1 MVYLFLSNL
10 IVHMTYHAKSTIKKM
25 AVLLADSPFKKAP
38 LQFKLHGLK
47 SGFKNLS
54 NCPYGARNLLAVSFS
69 FKLTNFGV

>member
-1 MVYLFLSNL
+1 
-10 IVHMTYHAKSTIKKM
+10 MTYHEGRVKCKVYKEKIAL
-25 AVLLADSPFKKAP
+25 LLADSPFKKLP

-54 NCPYGARNLLAVSFS
+54 NWPYVARNLLAVSFS